1 MNLQLPNKSV
11 LVLASSQGI
20 GRGIAAAFAN
30 EGARVMLFG
39 RQAGALAALRDELR
53 AAGGTADFHAGDVT
67 KASDLAAAARAAE
80 AAHGPIYV
88 LVNNSGGPP
97 AGGFDAFDDEAW
109 RQACDLTLLSY
120 VRAIR
125 HVLPQ
130 MRAQGGGRIL
140 NIASSSTKAAIDN
153 LLLSNVFRT
162 AVLGL
167 NKSLAREFGPSG
179 ILVNTISPGK
189 IATARVEAT
198 DADKAAKLG
207 LSRED
212 LQAKQRSEI
221 PLGRYGG
228 VEELAQLALFLGSP
242 ANTYVTGQNVVVDGG
257 WSAAY

>member
-1 MNLQLPNKSV
+1 MNLNLQDKCV

-20 GRGIAAAFAN
+20 GRGIATTFAA

-39 RQAGALAALRDELR
+39 RQTETLDAVRDEIR
-53 AAGGTADFHAGDVT
+53 AAGGTAERFTGDVT
-67 KASDLAAAARAAE
+67 RPGDLAAAARAAE
-80 AAHGPIYV
+80 TAFGPVYT
-88 LVNNSGGPP
+88 LVNNTGGPP
-97 AGGFDAFDDEAW
+97 PGGFDAFDDDAW
-109 RQACDLTLLSY
+109 CKACDLTLLSY

-125 HVLPQ
+125 EALPQ

-162 AVLGL
+162 ALLGL
-167 NKSLAREFGPSG
+167 TKSLAREFGAQG

-189 IATARVEAT
+189 IATARVETT
-198 DADKAAKLG
+198 DGSKAAKLG
-207 LSRED
+207 ISKDE
-212 LQAKQRSEI
+212 LQARQRREI

-228 VEELAQLALFLGSP
+228 VDELARLAVFLGSP

>member
-1 MNLQLPNKSV
+1 MNLHLQNKSV

-20 GRGIAAAFAN
+20 GRGIATAFAA

-39 RQAGALAALRDELR
+39 RQEDSLVTVRDALR
-53 AAGGTADFHAGDVT
+53 AAGGTAEYHVGDVT
-67 KASDLAAAARAAE
+67 RAEDLAAAAAA
-80 AAHGPIYV
+80 ADTAHGPVYT

-97 AGGFDAFDDEAW
+97 PGGFDAFDDDAW
-109 RQACDLTLLSY
+109 HKACDLTLLSY

-125 HVLPQ
+125 NVLPQ
-130 MRAQGGGRIL
+130 MRSQDGGRIL

-167 NKSLAREFGPSG
+167 NKSLAREFGGSG
-179 ILVNTISPGK
+179 ILVNTLSPGK
-189 IATARVEAT
+189 IATARVETT
-198 DADKAAKLG
+198 DASKAVKLG
-207 LSRED
+207 VSKED
-212 LQAKQRSEI
+212 LQAKQRGEI

-242 ANTYVTGQNVVVDGG
+242 ANTYVTGQNVMVDGG